1 MIFTLE
7 PRGVSAAALVARPR
21 LPRRV
26 VAGVV
31 GGGAFGAGQ
40 SRGTV
45 GDAVY
50 VLGDAPVGGG
60 DGGVCRRSRLFSAI
74 PGGGGGILGL
84 LRRGGRRDGGGGGW
98 FADDRLRRGGGGLA
112 LGRASGITRVGHR
125 RRLFTHPGF
134 RFERDFHSSVV
145 TLLRG
150 DVILRSLPDEHANL
164 GEVHAEPRDD
174 PSLLRVVDAHVP
186 THGTLEVVDA
196 AFGADRRRPP
206 ARREPAQC
214 TRRLLTRILPI
225 RRCIAVGSVLGI
237 GSILGVA
244 QASLESLLRPRRRAV
259 QVPSGGAQFAGDDL
273 RSLAALFL
281 PGRRRLPPGPGR
293 LHVPLGHAW
302 CALEFRAG
310 RRLCVTHVVVL
321 VDGGRSRGFGFF
333 VRVVDGRV
341 LISTVIPVRAFGCH
355 AERGFGG
362 GDGLREPAALLPPRA
377 LLLDVLGEVQH
388 LGRRHEADVL
398 RVVKSHQHRL
408 GAIG

>member
-1 MIFTLE
+1 M
-7 PRGVSAAALVARPR
+7 
-21 LPRRV
+21 
-26 VAGVV
+26 
-31 GGGAFGAGQ
+31 
-40 SRGTV
+40 
-45 GDAVY
+45 
-50 VLGDAPVGGG
+50 
-60 DGGVCRRSRLFSAI
+60 
-74 PGGGGGILGL
+74 
-84 LRRGGRRDGGGGGW
+84 
-98 FADDRLRRGGGGLA
+98 
-112 LGRASGITRVGHR
+112 
-125 RRLFTHPGF
+125 
-134 RFERDFHSSVV
+134 

-321 VDGGRSRGFGFF
+321 VDGGRSRGFGLF

-388 LGRRHEADVL
+388 LGRRHEPDVL
-398 RVVKSHQHRL
+398 RVVKSHEHRL
-408 GAIG
+408 GAIGQLGRVPHLLLVVVRVQHVRGPPPVALHLGPHLRPGTHGEFTVGIDRGARVVVGAFSGGFGGAVELTGATGARVRVDRAGGEHRHPPLSPRIDSLGPSRPSGSVRGCPGAWDPTVSPRATVASVAC